1 MSRPK
6 RHFSVDIDFAACKA
20 CGYCAL
26 VCAKKV
32 FEPGAAINDR
42 GYAPYR
48 VIAPDACNGCLL
60 CFFVCPDFC
69 LEIAEARSAG
79 TVP

>member
-1 MSRPK
+1 MKTSK
-6 RHFSVDIDFAACKA
+6 RYTIGMDFSACKG

-32 FEPGAAINDR
+32 FEQETAINDM
-42 GYAPYR
+42 GYVPYR
-48 VIAPDACNGCLL
+48 AALPDACNGCRL

-69 LEIAEARSAG
+69 LEINETPCTGAAR
-79 TVP
+79 